1 MPYHAL
7 LIKHCPF
14 IYVPKLSTIS
24 EGTRVQ
30 ANKAVYADKNSIVF
44 QHVCFQCQ
52 YVNEQTCYLA
62 LSNFFLDCQK
72 LLALLFSAQR
82 SSSYVIA
89 RRKSTTS
96 EKYSKSMALKYGF
109 SVLKLQISLAYKQNG
124 TLTLYVR
131 LPA

>member
-1 MPYHAL
+1 MFQNYLRFLKEPESRQ
-7 LIKHCPF
+7 I
-14 IYVPKLSTIS
+14 KLSI
-24 EGTRVQ
+24 
-30 ANKAVYADKNSIVF
+30 ADKNSIVF

-82 SSSYVIA
+82 SSSSYVIA

-109 SVLKLQISLAYKQNG
+109 SLLKLQISLAYKQNG